1 MMDLVVQAPAISD
14 ANLSAI
20 ATLAGTREITPLAAN
35 RSPANSPT
43 LSEAK
48 PGAVNRNEALTEP
61 SPGAETDRSL
71 QAYRLIGVKS
81 RNGIAEFC
89 ATAAIDH
96 AFVPADLARARV
108 RVIAMDMDSTLI
120 TIECIDEIADMHG
133 IKPQVAAITAATMR
147 GEIDFKESLTRRVA
161 LLAGLP
167 VAALQRVYDE
177 RLRLSPGALRMLAG
191 FKAVGARTLLVSGGF
206 TFFTHRLQ
214 ARLALDETASN
225 SLEIADGRLTGR
237 LVGAIVDAQEKAA
250 RLSALRQRLCRND
263 GIAVA
268 IGDGANDLP
277 MLKAADVSFAYHA
290 KPIARARATY
300 AIDYCGLDAVLNLFA

>member
-1 MMDLVVQAPAISD
+1 VTDLVIQAPAIGAAD
-14 ANLSAI
+14 LWAI
-20 ATLAGTREITPLAAN
+20 AKLAGAQEVT
-35 RSPANSPT
+35 
-43 LSEAK
+43 
-48 PGAVNRNEALTEP
+48 ALP
-61 SPGAETDRSL
+61 DRGP
-71 QAYRLIGVKS
+71 QAYRLRDVAT
-81 RNGIAEFC
+81 RAGIAEIC

-108 RVIAMDMDSTLI
+108 RLIAMDMDSTLI
-120 TIECIDEIADMHG
+120 TIECIDEIADMQG

-177 RLRLSPGALRMLAG
+177 RLRLSPGAVEMLAG
-191 FKAVGARTLLVSGGF
+191 FKAVGATTLLVSGGF
-206 TFFTHRLQ
+206 RFFTDRLQ

-225 SLEIADGRLTGR
+225 SLEIVDGRLTGR
-237 LVGAIVDAQEKAA
+237 LLGSVVDALEKAA
-250 RLSALRQRLCRND
+250 RLAALRQQLCGDD

-277 MLKAADVSFAYHA
+277 MLAAADVSVAYHA
-290 KPIARARATY
+290 KPVVRAQATY
-300 AIDYCGLDAVLNLFA
+300 AIDHCGLDAVLNLFAD